1 MKRGG
6 KSVKKLCKVL
16 LILSFLSITGCSA
29 GNQDAGKESN
39 EIIEVKESKLSK
51 DETMTLSLGQFIEAV
66 DEKTPVI
73 PDEETLES
81 MGLDYEYVIESYTS
95 IHGGEY
101 TSDGMTQY
109 WYHENPLVLSNTYES
124 DGNIETKY
132 KISGIKI
139 IPVIAVYEQDGK
151 YVKDV
156 KLTDESIHFLELT
169 NQKNF
174 EQVVQNIK
182 PMD

>member
-1 MKRGG
+1 M
-6 KSVKKLCKVL
+6 KKLCKVL
-16 LILSFLSITGCSA
+16 LILSFLSITGCST
-29 GNQDAGKESN
+29 GNQDASKESN
-39 EIIEVKESKLSK
+39 EDVVGTKESKLSK

-81 MGLDYEYVIESYTS
+81 MGLDYEYVIETYTS
-95 IHGGEY
+95 INDAEY
-101 TSDGMTQY
+101 TRDGITQY
-109 WYHENPLVLSNTYES
+109 WYHENPLVLSNTNYES
-124 DGNIETKY
+124 DGKRFETKY

-139 IPVIAVYEQDGK
+139 IPVIAVHEQDGI

-156 KLTDESIHFLELT
+156 KLTDESIHFLELA

-174 EQVVQNIK
+174 EQVIQNIK
-182 PMD
+182 SMD